1 MIGLVLIS
9 VTVRSQS
16 NESWAENF
24 ETYDSGY
31 LMIESEGW
39 TGFAGFRG
47 DTKPTAAV
55 LTGKGI
61 DGSKALGILHSEAFR
76 TDNWGLQFELP
87 QAYEKGA
94 VWIQFR
100 FKPPKKWAGGL
111 TFDARGPKRGEI
123 LTRLAASPFQNPST
137 RNTELRWHC
146 TWSRPHWR
154 LYTLS
159 EMDAERWYTVT
170 ARLDLDGRTC
180 AAWLD
185 DQVLSEEAPLSAASG
200 FSQFHIGFGGLAD
213 TPAFIDDLIVTTE
226 APKGFKAPK
235 LLPDPEEKL
244 IFRFAGLGDP
254 QIGFG
259 GYDADKIRF
268 GLAVD
273 QINQA
278 GAELSLILGDMV
290 HDNKNEQA
298 YQDIADLGKGLKIPN
313 YVRGNHEEL
322 DLFLKYFNEK
332 SDYSTVHKGLRFVVV
347 DATGNQRGLSEEQLA
362 WIESEFSAA
371 SKGGEEI
378 ILALH
383 VSPWQDNK
391 KGKGKYNQ
399 IGPGRD
405 KLRELMKEHK
415 VLLCLSGHYHTG
427 LWGAKEEETNYLV
440 LGGTAIVKG
449 GTFGWCLFDVYLD
462 KIVMHQKPLFF
473 GYEKEGVAKVH
484 GLQNWIPYET
494 LRDMYPY
501 VQQGPLTIPRH
512 RPAKD

>member
-1 MIGLVLIS
+1 
-9 VTVRSQS
+9 
-16 NESWAENF
+16 
-24 ETYDSGY
+24 
-31 LMIESEGW
+31 
-39 TGFAGFRG
+39 
-47 DTKPTAAV
+47 
-55 LTGKGI
+55 
-61 DGSKALGILHSEAFR
+61 
-76 TDNWGLQFELP
+76 
-87 QAYEKGA
+87 
-94 VWIQFR
+94 
-100 FKPPKKWAGGL
+100 
-111 TFDARGPKRGEI
+111 
-123 LTRLAASPFQNPST
+123 
-137 RNTELRWHC
+137 
-146 TWSRPHWR
+146 
-154 LYTLS
+154 
-159 EMDAERWYTVT
+159 
-170 ARLDLDGRTC
+170 
-180 AAWLD
+180 
-185 DQVLSEEAPLSAASG
+185 
-200 FSQFHIGFGGLAD
+200 
-213 TPAFIDDLIVTTE
+213 
-226 APKGFKAPK
+226 
-235 LLPDPEEKL
+235 
-244 IFRFAGLGDP
+244 
-254 QIGFG
+254 
-259 GYDADKIRF
+259 
-268 GLAVD
+268 
-273 QINQA
+273 
-278 GAELSLILGDMV
+278 MV